1 MIQLPSNIAPSQ
13 DALNK
18 LGEYQGTIDQLATFA
33 EKSSKAK
40 EIFSSRNKIGNP
52 VFDQIKIKLTEM
64 CSGARRC
71 VYCEDSVAD
80 EVEHIRPKNLYP
92 ESCFTWEN
100 YVYACGACNGPKN
113 DKFAVFRNSDGV
125 FAEVNPPK
133 GTPAVQPPQGEDAL
147 INPRTEDP
155 MNYCMLDLTGT
166 FMFVIIPEEGTKEHK
181 RADYTF
187 NTVLRLNEQREY
199 LRKARENAFGN
210 YKARLFEYVKQKQQ
224 GVPQEKLEKMISGI
238 KSESHP
244 TVWKEMQRQY
254 RKGIL
259 KKFDADLAA
268 LFDGAPEALG
278 W

>member
-1 MIQLPSNIAPSQ
+1 MIQLPSDITPAKDVLKS
-13 DALNK
+13 
-18 LGEYQGTIDQLATFA
+18 LGEYQGAIDQLATFA

-40 EIFSSRNKIGNP
+40 DMFSARNKIGNH
-52 VFDQIKIKLTEM
+52 VFDQIKVKLTEM

-80 EVEHIRPKNLYP
+80 EVEHIRPKSLYP
-92 ESCFTWEN
+92 ENCFKWEN
-100 YVYACGACNGPKN
+100 YVYACGTCNGAKN

-133 GTPAVQPPQGEDAL
+133 GSPTTQPPQGEDAL

-166 FMFVIIPEEGTKEHK
+166 FMFVITAPHGTKEHTK
-181 RADYTF
+181 ADYTF

-199 LRKARENAFGN
+199 LRKARENAFGS
-210 YKARLFEYVKQKQQ
+210 YKARLFEYAKQKQE
-224 GVPQEKLEKMISGI
+224 GTPQVKLEKMISGI

-244 TVWKEMQRQY
+244 TVWKEMQRRY
-254 RKGIL
+254 RKGFL

-268 LFDGAPEALG
+268 LFDESPEALE